1 MDLLREV
8 SQTKLLNQEYEIE
21 HDKYIRKDKMLKDN
35 ISELKIS
42 FEETQHRF
50 EARISEYKQQIHL
63 KNEYINNL
71 KDQIRFEK
79 KVISDQD
86 QKLALAD
93 NKEGMQILNQ
103 Y

>member
-1 MDLLREV
+1 M
-8 SQTKLLNQEYEIE
+8 SQEYEIE
-21 HDKYIRKDKMLKDN
+21 HDKYIRKDKMLRDN
-35 ISELKIS
+35 ITELKIS

-50 EARISEYKQQIHL
+50 EARIGEYKMQIHL

-93 NKEGMQILNQ
+93 NKEGKI
-103 Y
+103 